1 MATIYIDK
9 KPYPAQEGDNLLKTC
24 LSLGFDLPY
33 FCWHPAMHSVGACR
47 QCAIKHFKDEHD
59 ARGRIV
65 MACMTPVQDGM
76 FISIDDPEAKKFR
89 TGVIEWLMA
98 NHPHDCPVCDE
109 GGECHLQ
116 DMTVMTGHN
125 YRRYRFRKRTHV
137 NQDLGPFLTHEMN
150 RCIAC
155 YRCTRFYNDYAR
167 GTDFG
172 VYACHNDVFFGRA
185 QSGVLES
192 EFAGNLV
199 EICPTGVFDDK
210 TQAGH
215 YTRKWDLQTA
225 PSVCPHCSLGCN
237 TIPGERY
244 GVLRRIRNRYNGDV
258 NAYFLCDRGRY
269 GYEFV
274 NSDRRIREPRW
285 RRNKH
290 SGLKPASRGELM
302 EHLAEVLSSARRV
315 IGIGSPRASLEAN
328 FALRVLVGAANFF
341 PGIDEVEQ
349 RLTATAVEI
358 MQTMPSAVASLN
370 SVKQCDAVLVL
381 GEDVPNIAP
390 VLGLN
395 VLQSI
400 RQQPMEAAE
409 RHGTHYWDDTA
420 VRVASEHQS
429 GPLFVI
435 TPARTRLDPFAVRAG
450 RAAPD
455 NIARLGFALAHL
467 LDEAAPAVDRA
478 APDSA
483 ALAQNIADALKK
495 ARRPLV
501 ISGIASRSEAV
512 LRAAAAIVQALRDTG
527 KEASICLLLPECNS
541 LGLSLMQPGSSDG
554 AFEAAAEGRADVAVI
569 LENDLYHRFIPHSVD
584 GLLHALRYVIVIDH
598 VLHRTALKADV
609 VLPAAT
615 FAECDGTLVNNEGR
629 AQRYFQV
636 FPASAGVQA
645 SWRWVRDM
653 MDAGHRRESR
663 SWRNLDAVLAA
674 MASSLPDLEGAAKAA
689 PRATFRI
696 AGMKIAREHE
706 RYSGRTSIWADR
718 SVHEPR
724 PPADVDSPL
733 TFSMEGY
740 GGMPPAPLIPRFWAP
755 GWNSIQSLNKFQA
768 EVGGPLRGG
777 NPGVRLMRPRGNG
790 GKAAA
795 SDRIPA
801 AFQAQDD
808 SLLVVPLYHVFGS
821 DELSMLTP
829 GIAERAPAAYIALS
843 DRDMAALNV
852 REGDM
857 VVVHTDAEGY
867 RLPVRG
873 GYDLPPRVAGL
884 PQGIAG
890 CPPLSLPAWADV
902 RKG

>member
-9 KPYPAQEGDNLLKTC
+9 KPYPANEGDNLLKTC

-33 FCWHPAMHSVGACR
+33 FCWHPEMHSVGACR
-47 QCAIKHFKDEHD
+47 QCAIKHFKDEND
-59 ARGRIV
+59 TRGRIV

-89 TGVIEWLMA
+89 AGVIEWLMA

-116 DMTVMTGHN
+116 DMTVMTGHT
-125 YRRYRFRKRTHV
+125 YRRYRFRKRTHA

-167 GTDFG
+167 ATDFG

-185 QSGVLES
+185 ESGVLES
-192 EFAGNLV
+192 AFAGNLV
-199 EICPTGVFDDK
+199 EICPTGVFNDK
-210 TQAGH
+210 TQAQH
-215 YTRKWDLQTA
+215 YTRTWDLQTA
-225 PSVCPHCSLGCN
+225 PSVCVHCSLGCN

-244 GVLRRIRNRYNGDV
+244 GLLRRIRNRYNGDV
-258 NAYFLCDRGRY
+258 NGYFLCDRGRY

-274 NSDRRIREPRW
+274 NSDRRTREPRW
-285 RRNKH
+285 RTNRH
-290 SGLKPASRGELM
+290 SGLNAASKGELL
-302 EHLAEVLSSARRV
+302 EHLREVLLSARRV

-328 FALRVLVGAANFF
+328 FTLRTLVGRANFYS
-341 PGIDEVEQ
+341 GVDEVEQ
-349 RLTATAVEI
+349 RLTAAAAEI
-358 MQTMPSAVASLN
+358 MRTMPSAVSSLN

-381 GEDVPNIAP
+381 GEDIPNAAP

-400 RQQPMEAAE
+400 RQQPIEGAQG
-409 RHGTHYWDDTA
+409 HGMHYWDDTA
-420 VRVASEHQS
+420 VRVATERQA

-435 TPARTRLDPFAVRAG
+435 TAAKTGLDAFATRAV

-455 NIARLGFALAHL
+455 NIARLGFAIAHL
-467 LDEAAPAVDRA
+467 LDAGAPVVYPMARDA
-478 APDSA
+478 A
-483 ALAQNIADALKK
+483 ALAEKVADVLKEAK
-495 ARRPLV
+495 RPVV
-501 ISGIASRSEAV
+501 ISGVTCRNEAV
-512 LRAAAAIVQALRDTG
+512 LRAAANIVQALLNTG
-527 KEASICLLLPECNS
+527 KQAFLCLVLPECNS
-541 LGLSLMQPGSSDG
+541 LGLCLMEPGSVND
-554 AFEAAAEGRADVAVI
+554 AFEAALDGRADVAVV
-569 LENDLYHRFIPHSVD
+569 LENDLYRRFVPRKVD
-584 GLLHALRYVIVIDH
+584 AFLHALRCTVVVDH
-598 VLHRTALKADV
+598 LFHRTALKADV

-636 FPASAGVQA
+636 FPASPDIQAG
-645 SWRWVRDM
+645 WRWLKDM
-653 MDAGHRRESR
+653 MDVTHRPEAR

-674 MASSLPDLEGAAKAA
+674 MARSMPDLQGAVKAA
-689 PRATFRI
+689 PSAAFRV

-706 RYSGRTSIWADR
+706 RYSGRTSIRADR

-724 PPADVDSPL
+724 PPADVDSPFN
-733 TFSMEGY
+733 FSMEGY
-740 GGMPPAPLIPRFWAP
+740 GGMPPPAVTPRFWAP
-755 GWNSIQSLNKFQA
+755 GWNSVQSLNKFQA

-777 NPGVRLMRPRGNG
+777 NPGIRLMQPQADGR
-790 GKAAA
+790 KL
-795 SDRIPA
+795 SYFDHIPA
-801 AFQAQDD
+801 AFHAQDGKV
-808 SLLVVPLYHVFGS
+808 LVVPLYHVFGS
-821 DELSMLTP
+821 DEMSMLTP
-829 GIAERAPAAYIALS
+829 GIAGRAPAAYIALS
-843 DRDMAALNV
+843 NHDMAALNV

-857 VVVHTDAEGY
+857 AVVHTDSDSY

-873 GYDLPPRVAGL
+873 GHDLPPHVAGL
-884 PQGIAG
+884 PQGIPA
-890 CPPLSLPAWADV
+890 CPPLSLPAWLEV